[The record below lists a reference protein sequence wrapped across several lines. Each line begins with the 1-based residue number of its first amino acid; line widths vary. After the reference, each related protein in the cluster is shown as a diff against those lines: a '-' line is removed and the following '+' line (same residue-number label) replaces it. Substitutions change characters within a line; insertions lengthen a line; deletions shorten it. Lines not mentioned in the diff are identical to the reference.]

1 MIQFVNPDSI
11 LNLKHLLFAI
21 KQSFYAKNNQLLA
34 SRDFEVDLL
43 MRISITDQIQEA
55 LKFSGIT
62 PNNQSYILIAVGN
75 KSNLKLIEKW
85 IIENHDYSSDIVIDN
100 YKNLSKIH
108 KIDFNKLNKLNIE
121 LDLLSYSAV
130 KLTLKFSDSS

>member
-34 SRDFEVDLL
+34 ARDFEVDLL

-62 PNNQSYILIAVGN
+62 PKNQSYILISVGN
-75 KSNLKLIEKW
+75 KSNFYKKAAGKIKFICDEGKNAKELINLTKQNRTHKAWLKAIG
-85 IIENHDYSSDIVIDN
+85 IDQSGDIVSEF
-100 YKNLSKIH
+100 YFEWSCKCR
-108 KIDFNKLNKLNIE
+108 
-121 LDLLSYSAV
+121 
-130 KLTLKFSDSS
+130 

>member
-34 SRDFEVDLL
+34 ARDFEVDLL

-62 PNNQSYILIAVGN
+62 PKNQSYMLVAAV
-75 KSNLKLIEKW
+75 
-85 IIENHDYSSDIVIDN
+85 
-100 YKNLSKIH
+100 
-108 KIDFNKLNKLNIE
+108 
-121 LDLLSYSAV
+121 SYTH
-130 KLTLKFSDSS
+130 LTLPTKA

>member
-75 KSNLKLIEKW
+75 KSN
-85 IIENHDYSSDIVIDN
+85 SG
-100 YKNLSKIH
+100 
-108 KIDFNKLNKLNIE
+108 
-121 LDLLSYSAV
+121 
-130 KLTLKFSDSS
+130 